1 MITLKKCVFHVIYS
15 KVHVKR
21 EILFETNVLILKVI
35 HFFFYFLHAC
45 IHILFCWMLK
55 IKKENA
61 ISRT

>member
-35 HFFFYFLHAC
+35 HFFFTFYMHAYTFYFAGC
-45 IHILFCWMLK
+45 
-55 IKKENA
+55 
-61 ISRT
+61 